1 MFNPLHFSLI
11 FVRIR
16 ERERERERMYEGA
29 DKRKR
34 EPKRDAH
41 LFDLYSIFKPCK
53 GSWSD
58 KKKSD
63 FASYT
68 FMREDKLFF
77 QCPKSSACVKPYLCC
92 YFSLSELYLL

>member
-1 MFNPLHFSLI
+1 M
-11 FVRIR
+11 R
-16 ERERERERMYEGA
+16 EREREREREKYEGA

-58 KKKSD
+58 KRKATLLHTPSCGKTNYFFSAQKVVH
-63 FASYT
+63 ASNLT
-68 FMREDKLFF
+68 FVAI
-77 QCPKSSACVKPYLCC
+77 SV
-92 YFSLSELYLL
+92 

>member
-11 FVRIR
+11 FVKMR
-16 ERERERERMYEGA
+16 EREWRERERERMYEGA

-63 FASYT
+63 FASHTPSCGKTNY
-68 FMREDKLFF
+68 FF
-77 QCPKSSACVKPYLCC
+77 SAQKVVHA
-92 YFSLSELYLL
+92 